1 MSNETDY
8 NRGPSAV
15 GPAEDME
22 ERMRLHRALQTV
34 LPIGGLLVGTWLAP
48 ALSAPAISLVAA
60 SLDQAPAVAGRG
72 AQAPQGPVVNSP
84 EVHPDRRVTF
94 RVFAPEAQKVELRS
108 PGDIPGVGGRGVA
121 PPQLT
126 KNAEGVWEGTFG
138 PVPAGAYR
146 YVFVVNGV
154 TTIDSRNPNSSQTN
168 TTVYSLAV
176 VPGSEAFDTKNV
188 PHGAVASVHYY
199 STALGG
205 TRRMHVYTPPGYEN
219 GRDRYP
225 VLYLL
230 HGAGDVDDS
239 WTSVGRAGFILDNL
253 IAANKAKPMIVV
265 MPAGHVNGAGAALGG
280 QVPAAAQ
287 QGMPGI
293 GSGPDPFINDF
304 QTDLLPYVEKNY
316 RVLTDRPNRA
326 IAGLSMGGNQTLN
339 IAIPRLEKFAY
350 IGVFSSGIISG
361 ARGTPPA
368 ENAPFGEAWEKQNL
382 AALDNAAAKRGL
394 NLLWF
399 STGKDDGLIP
409 TTRNTVE
416 LLKKHGFKPVYIE
429 SEGAH
434 TWLNW
439 RDYLA
444 AFAPQLFQ
452 AQRSSTNSQPR

>member
-1 MSNETDY
+1 M
-8 NRGPSAV
+8 A
-15 GPAEDME
+15 
-22 ERMRLHRALQTV
+22 LHRALLRV
-34 LPIGGLLVGTWLAP
+34 LPVGGLLIGSWLAP
-48 ALSAPAISLVAA
+48 GLTRSDATLSAAAPVA
-60 SLDQAPAVAGRG
+60 QAPAAPGRG
-72 AQAPQGPVVNSP
+72 APAQPGAQGPVVNSP
-84 EVHPDRRVTF
+84 EVLSDRRVTF
-94 RVFAPEAQKVELRS
+94 RVLAPDAQKVELRS

-121 PPQLT
+121 LPQLT

-154 TTIDSRNPNSSQTN
+154 TTVDSRTPMTSQTN

-176 VPGSEAFDTKNV
+176 VPGSDLFDTKNV
-188 PHGAVASVHYY
+188 PHGAVASVHYF

-205 TRRMHVYTPPGYEN
+205 TRRMHVYTPPGYETS
-219 GRDRYP
+219 RDRYP

-253 IAANKAKPMIVV
+253 IAANKAKPMIVA

-280 QVPAAAQ
+280 QVPAAAA

-304 QTDLLPYVEKNY
+304 QTDLMPYIEKNY
-316 RVLTDRPNRA
+316 RVLTDRQNRA

-350 IGVFSSGIISG
+350 VGVFSSGIISG
-361 ARGTPPA
+361 ARGTPAA
-368 ENAPFGEAWEKQNL
+368 ENVPFGEAWEKQNL

-399 STGKDDGLIP
+399 STGKDDGLIA

-416 LLKKHGFKPVYIE
+416 LLKKHGFKPVFIE
-429 SEGAH
+429 SAGAH

-439 RDYLA
+439 RDYLSV
-444 AFAPQLFQ
+444 FAPQLFQ
-452 AQRSSTNSQPR
+452 AQRSSTSSAQR

>member
-1 MSNETDY
+1 
-8 NRGPSAV
+8 
-15 GPAEDME
+15 
-22 ERMRLHRALQTV
+22 MRPFRVQPTR
-34 LPIGGLLVGTWLAP
+34 
-48 ALSAPAISLVAA
+48 LVAGA
-60 SLDQAPAVAGRG
+60 IAVACLIAPLA
-72 AQAPQGPVVNSP
+72 AQPPAPSGPTVVSP
-84 EVHPDRRVTF
+84 EVGADRRVTF
-94 RVFAPEAQKVELRS
+94 RILAPTAQTVELRS

-121 PPQLT
+121 PPQLN
-126 KNAEGVWEGTFG
+126 KDADGVWSRTVG

-146 YVFVVNGV
+146 YQFTVNGV
-154 TTIDSRNPNSSQTN
+154 PVVDARNPATSQTN

-176 VPGSEAFDTKNV
+176 VPGSDVFDTRNV
-188 PHGAVASVHYY
+188 PHGAVASVYY
-199 STALGG
+199 NSTALGG
-205 TRRMHVYTPPGYEN
+205 IRRTHVYTPPGYES

-225 VLYLL
+225 VFYLL

-280 QVPAAAQ
+280 QVPAGAV

-293 GSGPDPFINDF
+293 GAGPDPFASDF
-304 QTDLLPYVEKNY
+304 LTDLVQYVEKNY
-316 RVLTDRPNRA
+316 RVLTDRQNRA

-339 IAIPRLEKFAY
+339 IAIPHLEKFAY

-361 ARGTPPA
+361 GRGAPPPA
-368 ENAPFGEAWEKQNL
+368 SNAPFAEAWEKQNL
-382 AALDNAAAKRGL
+382 AALDNGAAKRGL

-399 STGKDDGLIP
+399 STGKDDGLI
-409 TTRNTVE
+409 TTTKNTVE
-416 LLKKHGFKPVYIE
+416 LLKKHGFKPVFIE

-452 AQRSSTNSQPR
+452 PSRVSTSAAAR

>member
-1 MSNETDY
+1 MTMRRVQVKNGSLAGLFVACLFASALA
-8 NRGPSAV
+8 GPHGISVSA
-15 GPAEDME
+15 
-22 ERMRLHRALQTV
+22 
-34 LPIGGLLVGTWLAP
+34 AP
-48 ALSAPAISLVAA
+48 VA
-60 SLDQAPAVAGRG
+60 QAPAPQPTAPG
-72 AQAPQGPVVNSP
+72 APQTPAVTSP
-84 EVHPDRRVTF
+84 EVRSDRRVTF
-94 RVFAPEAQKVELRS
+94 RVYAPTAQKVELRS

-126 KNAEGVWEGTFG
+126 KTSDGVWETTVG

-146 YVFVVNGV
+146 YVFTVDGV
-154 TTIDSRNPNSSQTN
+154 TVVDARNPATSETN

-176 VPGSEAFDTKNV
+176 VPGSDVFDTTNV
-188 PHGAVASVHYY
+188 PHGAVASVHYH

-205 TRRMHVYTPPGYEN
+205 IRRMHVYTPPGYETS
-219 GRDRYP
+219 RDRFP

-253 IAANKAKPMIVV
+253 IAATKARPMIVV

-280 QVPAAAQ
+280 MVPASAA

-293 GSGPDPFINDF
+293 GSGPDPFVNDF
-304 QTDLLPYVEKNY
+304 LTDLMPYVEKNY
-316 RVLTDRPNRA
+316 RVQTDLQSRA

-339 IAIPRLEKFAY
+339 IAIPHLEKFAY

-361 ARGTPPA
+361 GRGA
-368 ENAPFGEAWEKQNL
+368 APQSGPFAAAWEKQNL

-399 STGKDDGLIP
+399 STGKEDFLID
-409 TTRNTVE
+409 TTKNTVD
-416 LLKKHGFKPVYIE
+416 LLKKHNFSPVFIE
-429 SEGAH
+429 SAGAH

-439 RDYLA
+439 RDYLSQ
-444 AFAPQLFQ
+444 FAPQLFQ
-452 AQRSSTNSQPR
+452 PERSRSSLP